1 MKNQLKE
8 TLKAGKAAI
17 GTFIQIGHPDI
28 TEMLSNAGFDWL
40 LLDGEHGPFGIETM
54 QTMLQA
60 MNGTK
65 TVPIIRAPWND
76 PVYIK
81 RALDIGAYGL
91 LIPLVSSKREAE
103 NVVHALRYPP
113 GGIRGV
119 GPRRASRYFL
129 DFKEYV
135 ATVDAELL
143 VMVQIETREAV
154 QNITEILAVDGIDS
168 YFVGPMD
175 LSAALGHMGDVNHPE
190 VVETIAKI
198 VEAGKKAKKIG
209 GIYAFS
215 VEDIEKRIKQ
225 GFQFISFGSDS
236 RLLMGSAQESLKKIR
251 EVMK

>member
-28 TEMLSNAGFDWL
+28 TEMLSNVGFDWL

-119 GPRRASRYFL
+119 GPRRASRYYL

-154 QNITEILAVDGIDS
+154 QNISEILSVDGIDS

-190 VVETIAKI
+190 VTETIAKI

-215 VEDIEKRIKQ
+215 VEDIQKRIQQ